1 MDDKQKK
8 LTSLMRA
15 KRREKNLTQE
25 QAAELLDISARW
37 YQKIERGQAK
47 PGFDLICDLATE
59 FSIDFSKLGEDDT
72 KTG

>member
-25 QAAELLDISARW
+25 QAAELLDISVRW
-37 YQKIERGQAK
+37 FQKVERGQAK
-47 PGFDLICDLATE
+47 PGFDLICDLAAE
-59 FSIDFSKLGEDDT
+59 FSIDFSKLGEDDS